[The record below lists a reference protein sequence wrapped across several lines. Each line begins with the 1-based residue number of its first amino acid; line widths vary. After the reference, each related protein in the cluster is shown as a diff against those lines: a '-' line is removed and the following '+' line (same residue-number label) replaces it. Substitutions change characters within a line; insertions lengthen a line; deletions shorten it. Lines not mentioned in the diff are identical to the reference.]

1 MHIHLTRLTQLTYI
15 SDDRHTALV
24 LSDINLLQSTAQK
37 MASSPSGQNLPT
49 YSPPV
54 TAQRDITRVTMET
67 FMDSHDHKPVH
78 KKSCVILRD
87 LIPIELTLQDIDLLQ
102 SHPESVIMCLS
113 FNKWRDFVFAGDE
126 DICDRL
132 SSRPPHYLE
141 DLDINVHLSTDETMQ
156 MEPSSNGFKIAV
168 TMWLANNPNGRVM
181 RITLAVKPPP
191 YQESYQESYQV
202 PTVIPSVMEPINMA
216 QPTFRNIV
224 SQASSYPGPR
234 ANPPLMETINR
245 AQQMFRNAMN
255 EQNDLGPRR
264 F

>member
-1 MHIHLTRLTQLTYI
+1 
-15 SDDRHTALV
+15 
-24 LSDINLLQSTAQK
+24 
-37 MASSPSGQNLPT
+37 MASNPSGQNPPT

-54 TAQRDITRVTMET
+54 TVQRDITRVTMET

-102 SHPESVIMCLS
+102 SQPELVIMSLS
-113 FNKWRDFVFAGDE
+113 FDKWRDFVFAGGE
-126 DICDRL
+126 DVCERL
-132 SSRPPHYLE
+132 SGRPPHYLE
-141 DLDINVHLSTDETMQ
+141 DLDINVHLSTDEIMQ
-156 MEPSSNGFKIAV
+156 MEPSSDGFRIAV
-168 TMWLANNPNGRVM
+168 IMWLANNPYGRVM
-181 RITLAVKPPP
+181 RITLAVNPPP
-191 YQESYQESYQV
+191 YQESYQV
-202 PTVIPSVMEPINMA
+202 PAVIPSVMEPINMA

-224 SQASSYPGPR
+224 SLASSYPGPR

-255 EQNDLGPRR
+255 EASSNPGHAVNPPVMETINRLRQMFRNALNEQNDLGPRR